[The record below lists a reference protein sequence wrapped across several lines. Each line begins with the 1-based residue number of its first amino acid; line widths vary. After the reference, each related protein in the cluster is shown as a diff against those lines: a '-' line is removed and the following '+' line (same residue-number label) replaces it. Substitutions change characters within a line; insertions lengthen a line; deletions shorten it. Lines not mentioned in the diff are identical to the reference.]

1 LVRLPYPEM
10 LFRCRPMIR
19 SFTRARFR
27 PNPSPCVIAAPRL
40 PAARAVAWLLIITGL
55 LSVRAFAPC
64 NRSLV
69 QASALEL
76 VRCIRSLVPAFALAF
91 VRFTRLPAQ
100 AARGYVH
107 QAITGVPAVLL
118 LLVQRSVSSRQHQ

>member
-1 LVRLPYPEM
+1 M

-76 VRCIRSLVPAFALAF
+76 VRCIRSLALAF

-100 AARGYVH
+100 AARGYVR

>member
-1 LVRLPYPEM
+1 M

-40 PAARAVAWLLIITGL
+40 PAVRAVAWLLIITDL
-55 LSVRAFAPC
+55 LF
-64 NRSLV
+64 
-69 QASALEL
+69 
-76 VRCIRSLVPAFALAF
+76 VPAFALAF